1 MYLCKRHFIKFYGIF
16 IIPTGKQVECIEVHK
31 TNYLIY
37 SKLMYC
43 IYIINAPFV
52 SQFVYPFYVFP
63 DVFRS
68 MCVFHKSSI
77 GSC

>member
-1 MYLCKRHFIKFYGIF
+1 MYLCKRHFIKFCGIF

-43 IYIINAPFV
+43 IYKINAPFV
-52 SQFVYPFYVFP
+52 SQFVYKYHFTSSQKKK
-63 DVFRS
+63 RK
-68 MCVFHKSSI
+68 KSLMYLTL
-77 GSC
+77 